1 MDYTH
6 ATGNIGNYKGTVV
19 HAMTKAEYFSYKQ
32 YSNNMI
38 YLITDDNL
46 KLVRNGNVIGRLSVA
61 GEVTE
66 ADTLIEYR
74 EKKPVKEEPV
84 AADLEVEDT
93 DKFFKDLDMDLDK
106 FLEDNLATG
115 DIKIG

>member
-1 MDYTH
+1 M
-6 ATGNIGNYKGTVV
+6 
-19 HAMTKAEYFSYKQ
+19 
-32 YSNNMI
+32 
-38 YLITDDNL
+38 

-84 AADLEVEDT
+84 AADLEVEDA
-93 DKFFKDLDMDLDK
+93 DKFFKDLDIDLDK
-106 FLEDNLATG
+106 FFEDNLATG

>member
-38 YLITDDNL
+38 YLITD
-46 KLVRNGNVIGRLSVA
+46 
-61 GEVTE
+61 E
-66 ADTLIEYR
+66 ASPQWKCYR
-74 EKKPVKEEPV
+74 S
-84 AADLEVEDT
+84 
-93 DKFFKDLDMDLDK
+93 FICCRR
-106 FLEDNLATG
+106 G
-115 DIKIG
+115 Y